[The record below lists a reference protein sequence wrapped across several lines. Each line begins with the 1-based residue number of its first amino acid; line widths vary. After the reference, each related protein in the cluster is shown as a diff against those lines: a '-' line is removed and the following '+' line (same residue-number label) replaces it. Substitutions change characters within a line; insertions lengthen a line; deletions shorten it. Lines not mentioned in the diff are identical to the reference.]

1 MNVFVKELKFG
12 FKVFL
17 LWAVVLAVFVVAGTV
32 KYSGIESGGAIMTE
46 LIGSFPRIVLA
57 VMGFANVDLTS
68 FGGFY
73 GALEVYAMIVI
84 AVYAIHLGR
93 NAVSREQID
102 KTYEFLFVK
111 PRSRRAILGQK
122 LAACVVFLLAISI
135 LNFVFSAA
143 TYPTLGLSEDMT
155 VSFVYFSVALFIVG
169 LVFLSLSM
177 FFVVLA
183 KRPEIGAL
191 VGNLSIVV
199 CYLLGVTYDMVNDG
213 FVIRLF
219 SPFRYFDPKT
229 LLDHQID
236 PLFLGLSLAVIVV
249 SSVVTFK
256 VFSKRDLAVA

>member
-12 FKVFL
+12 VKVFL
-17 LWAVVLAVFVVAGTV
+17 LWAMVLAVFIVAGTV
-32 KYSGIESGGAIMTE
+32 KYSGVESGGAAMTE

-57 VMGFANVDLTS
+57 VMGFAHVDLTS

-73 GALEVYAMIVI
+73 GALQIYAMVVV

-111 PRSRRAILGQK
+111 PRSRAAILGQK
-122 LAACVVFLLAISI
+122 LAACIVFLVGISA

-143 TYPTLGLSEDMT
+143 AYPTLGLSEDMT
-155 VSFVYFSVALFIVG
+155 VSFVFFSGALLVIG

-177 FFVVLA
+177 LFAALT
-183 KRPEIGAL
+183 KHPETGAFI
-191 VGNLSIVV
+191 GNLSIVV
-199 CYLLGVTYDMVNDG
+199 CYLIGVAYDMVANG
-213 FVIRLF
+213 MVLRVFT
-219 SPFRYFDPKT
+219 PFRYFDPNM

-236 PLFLGLSLAVIVV
+236 PL
-249 SSVVTFK
+249 
-256 VFSKRDLAVA
+256 